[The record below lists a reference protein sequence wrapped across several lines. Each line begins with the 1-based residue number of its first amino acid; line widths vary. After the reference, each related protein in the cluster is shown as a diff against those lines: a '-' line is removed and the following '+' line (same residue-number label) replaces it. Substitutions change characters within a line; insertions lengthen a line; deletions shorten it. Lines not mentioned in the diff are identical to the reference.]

1 MLIAM
6 MKYLQGYKTYLTALA
21 TITGAIA
28 SYATGAVEL
37 GEAVNLVVT
46 AILAVTVRHGVES
59 GK

>member
-1 MLIAM
+1 MLLAM

-28 SYATGAVEL
+28 SYAAGAVEL
-37 GEAVNLVVT
+37 GEVVNLVVT